1 MRKGVKPINNEKKL
15 KANQIHVANEHPM
28 FQPATREVV
37 AIVGTS
43 LCACGLG
50 IMGIMDCQKA
60 RHNHIR

>member
-1 MRKGVKPINNEKKL
+1 
-15 KANQIHVANEHPM
+15 M

-50 IMGIMDCQKA
+50 IMGGWIAKKTTSEQNVNPKMQCSQKKL
-60 RHNHIR
+60 N